1 MAVSSSPPLRTD
13 ATTLDRA
20 FAAAAEQF
28 AGRDAFVEGADRMTF
43 ADWFERSRRV
53 AGDWR
58 VRGVGPGDVIA
69 IMLPPSIDY
78 VVAFGASVLLGA
90 VTTGIN
96 TRLGPVEVGAILTK
110 AEASLVVTEG
120 GLPTPVPP
128 GTAVVGRDEI
138 ADAARQAPAIDT
150 ADPGR
155 TPGDPAVIIWTSGT
169 TGTPK
174 GAWFDHAGLEAAVRT
189 AGVMTAPFDRRLV
202 STPLA
207 HAGFMAKLWEYLAW
221 GVATV
226 ISPSPWTASDMLR
239 LIVEQRITVVGGV
252 PTQWAKLLEQPGIG
266 EADLSSLRL
275 GVSATAPCPPELVE
289 RVVSTLGCPLVVRY
303 AMTESPSITGTDP
316 GDPPDVQYRTVGR
329 PQVGVDL
336 ELRDEDGSPVR
347 PGDTG
352 RIHIKSAC
360 AMRGYWNDPEATRAA
375 FDPAGWLRS
384 GDLGHLDAAGN
395 LVLDGRADD
404 MYIRGGYNV
413 YPLEVER
420 VLDEHPKVGAAS
432 VVGVDAPVIGQIG
445 IAFVR
450 PVDPL
455 CPPSFDELVSWCR
468 ARLADYKAPDR
479 VVMVEELPLTAMLKV
494 DKQALRADFDSVA
507 STESERR

>member
-1 MAVSSSPPLRTD
+1 MSPSPPLRTD
-13 ATTLDRA
+13 AATLDRA

-28 AGRDAFVEGADRMTF
+28 AGRDAFVEGAERMTF

-53 AGDWR
+53 AGDWQA
-58 VRGVGPGDVIA
+58 RGVGPGDVVA

-96 TRLGPVEVGAILTK
+96 TRLGPVEVEAILAK
-110 AEASLVVTEG
+110 ATPRIVVTG
-120 GLPTPVPP
+120 TTVQVPVPP
-128 GTAVVGRDEI
+128 GTAVIGRDGMT
-138 ADAARQAPAIDT
+138 DAARRDVAIDT
-150 ADPGR
+150 GDPGR
-155 TPGDPAVIIWTSGT
+155 SPGDPAVIIWTSGT

-207 HAGFMAKLWEYLAW
+207 HAGFMGKLWEHLAW
-221 GVATV
+221 GVAAV
-226 ISPSPWTASDMLR
+226 ISPSPWTAGDMLR
-239 LIVEQRITVVGGV
+239 LIVEQRISVVGGV

-266 EADLSSLRL
+266 DADLSSLRL

-303 AMTESPSITGTDP
+303 AMTESPSITGTSP
-316 GDPPDVQYRTVGR
+316 SDPPDVQYRTVGR
-329 PQVGVDL
+329 PQVGVEL
-336 ELRDEDGSPVR
+336 ELRAEDGSPVR
-347 PGDTG
+347 SGDTG
-352 RIHIKSAC
+352 RIYIKSAC
-360 AMRGYWNDPEATRAA
+360 AMRGYWNDQEATRAA

-384 GDLGHLDAAGN
+384 GDLGHLDPAGN
-395 LVLDGRADD
+395 LILDGRADD

-413 YPLEVER
+413 YPLEVEH
-420 VLDEHPKVGAAS
+420 VLDEHPKVADAS
-432 VVGVDAPVIGQIG
+432 VVGVDAKVIGQIG
-445 IAFVR
+445 VAFVR
-450 PVDPL
+450 PVDPDR
-455 CPPSFDELVSWCR
+455 PPSPDELVAWCR

-479 VVMVEELPLTAMLKV
+479 VVIVDELPLTAMLKV
-494 DKQALRADFDSVA
+494 DKQALRTRLHRTA
-507 STESERR
+507 

>member
-1 MAVSSSPPLRTD
+1 M
-13 ATTLDRA
+13 
-20 FAAAAEQF
+20 
-28 AGRDAFVEGADRMTF
+28 EGAERITF
-43 ADWFERSRRV
+43 AEWFQRSLRL

-58 VRGVGPGDVIA
+58 DRGTASGDVVA

-96 TRLGPVEVGAILTK
+96 TRLGPIEVGAILAK
-110 AEASLVVTEG
+110 ATPRILVTEVRVAA
-120 GLPTPVPP
+120 PVPP
-128 GTAVVGRDEI
+128 GTTVIGRDEM
-138 ADAARQAPAIDT
+138 AEAAWHGAALAT

-155 TPGDPAVIIWTSGT
+155 SPGDPAVIIWTSGT

-202 STPLA
+202 STPFA
-207 HAGFMAKLWEYLAW
+207 HAGFMGKLWEHLAW
-221 GVATV
+221 GVTAV
-226 ISPSPWTASDMLR
+226 ISPSPWTARDMLR
-239 LIVEQRITVVGGV
+239 LIVDERISVVGGV
-252 PTQWAKLLEQPGIG
+252 PTQWAKLLEQPGLG
-266 EADLSSLRL
+266 DADLSSLRL

-316 GDPPDVQYRTVGR
+316 SDPPDVQYRTVGR
-329 PQVGVDL
+329 PQFGVEL
-336 ELRDEDGSPVR
+336 ELRGDDGSPVG

-360 AMRGYWNDPEATRAA
+360 AMRGYWNDPEATAGA

-384 GDLGHLDAAGN
+384 GDLGHLDPAGN

-413 YPLEVER
+413 YPLEVEH
-420 VLDEHPKVGAAS
+420 VLDEHPAVADAS
-432 VVGVDAPVIGQIG
+432 VVGVDTPVIGQIG
-445 IAFVR
+445 VAFVR
-450 PVDPL
+450 PVDP
-455 CPPSFDELVSWCR
+455 CRPPATDELVAWCR

-479 VVMVEELPLTAMLKV
+479 VVIVQELPLTAMLKV
-494 DKQALRADFDSVA
+494 DKRALRDRLGVP
-507 STESERR
+507 R